1 MTLAMQVL
9 HSLATARAG
18 ESQAR
23 HFVSGAALAS
33 QFDVSRAAIW
43 KAVRLLRELGTPIEA
58 VPRQGYHLAMP
69 ASPLDVAGVKA
80 LLSPAVASR
89 LRHGECAG
97 LVTSTNSL
105 LLERGAP
112 PPGRFDF
119 LTAEHQSAGR
129 GRRGRS
135 WLAPPGGAICLSFSW
150 SFDALASQMGA
161 LSLAIGVAAL
171 RALARCG
178 IAGVQLKWPNDL
190 VTPDGK
196 LGGILIEMRSEAAGP
211 VQVVVGIGINVAL
224 DRSLRERID
233 VLGQSA
239 VDLASLGTGAP
250 LRNAVV
256 AAVLEEC
263 IAALEQFGREGFT
276 PFREAY
282 AAADALLEK
291 PVSLQGSHASLTQG
305 IARGVAPDGALIV
318 EHEGRSYRIMAGEI
332 TVRTLIS

>member
-1 MTLAMQVL
+1 M
-9 HSLATARAG
+9 AT
-18 ESQAR
+18 
-23 HFVSGAALAS
+23 

-43 KAVRLLRELGTPIEA
+43 KAVRQLRELGTAIEA

-69 ASPLDVAGVKA
+69 ASPLDVAGVTS
-80 LLSPAVASR
+80 LLSPAVAAR

-97 LVTSTNSL
+97 LVASTNTV

-196 LGGILIEMRSEAAGP
+196 LGGILIEMRSESAGP
-211 VQVVVGIGINVAL
+211 VQVVAGIGINVAL

-233 VLGQSA
+233 ELGRSA
-239 VDLASLGTGAP
+239 VDLASLHTSAP
-250 LRNAVV
+250 HRNAVV
-256 AAVLEEC
+256 AAVLEEST
-263 IAALEQFGREGFT
+263 AALELFGREGFA
-276 PFREAY
+276 PFREEY
-282 AAADALLEK
+282 AAADALRDRQ
-291 PVSLQGSHASLTQG
+291 VTLQGAHAALTQG
-305 IARGVAPDGALIV
+305 IARGTAHDGALIV
-318 EHEGRSYRIMAGEI
+318 EHEGRGYRIMAGEI
-332 TVRTLIS
+332 TVRTSTS

>member
-18 ESQAR
+18 ETRAR
-23 HFVSGAALAS
+23 HFVSGSMLAS
-33 QFDVSRAAIW
+33 QFAVSRAAIW
-43 KAVRLLRELGTPIEA
+43 KAVRLLRQLGTPIEA

-69 ASPLDVAGVKA
+69 ASPLDIAGVRA

-97 LVTSTNSL
+97 LVTSTSSV
-105 LLERGAP
+105 LLERGGP

-190 VTPDGK
+190 VTDEGK
-196 LGGILIEMRSEAAGP
+196 LAGILIEMRSEAAGP

-224 DRSLRERID
+224 DRSLHDRID
-233 VLGQSA
+233 GLGHPA
-239 VDLASLGTGAP
+239 VDLASLSAVAP

-256 AAVLEEC
+256 AALLEEC
-263 IAALEQFGREGFT
+263 IAALDLFGREGFA
-276 PFREAY
+276 PFREEY
-282 AAADALLEK
+282 AAADALRDR
-291 PVSLQGSHASLTQG
+291 PVSLQGAHAALTGG
-305 IARGVAPDGALIV
+305 IARGTAPDGALIV
-318 EHEGRSYRIMAGEI
+318 EHEGRGYRIMAGEI
-332 TVRTLIS
+332 TVRTRTS